1 MNAAVAEVTTRFG
14 TEVTVAFFPDRSRK
28 AKQLKMYE
36 RNAMKDF
43 MPVVSEEKNEHLYRC
58 ALSTAKSRLLL
69 VFLFFFFST
78 LSFCVGQF
86 ACVDGACAAVA
97 NARCVSR

>member
-58 ALSTAKSRLLL
+58 APAAPAPAPPRPRRACSRR
-69 VFLFFFFST
+69 
-78 LSFCVGQF
+78 
-86 ACVDGACAAVA
+86 ARACAA
-97 NARCVSR
+97 